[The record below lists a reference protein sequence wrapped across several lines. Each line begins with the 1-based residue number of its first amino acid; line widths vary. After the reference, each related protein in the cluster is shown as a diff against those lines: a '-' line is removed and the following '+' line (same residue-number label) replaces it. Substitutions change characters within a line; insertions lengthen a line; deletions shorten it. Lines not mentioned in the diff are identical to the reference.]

1 MSQANPPSTL
11 RVATI
16 AARLI
21 LAAVFLASGALKA
34 IDPAAFL
41 IDIRS
46 FHILPDPWAAWLA
59 MCLPWLEIL
68 TGASLLS
75 GILASGAA
83 WLAALMLTTFLAA
96 IARSAL
102 IGLDINC
109 GCFGSST
116 SSSSYPAL
124 ILRNSTLLALAAL
137 LIRAQH
143 RNLPNIR
150 KTAA

>member
-143 RNLPNIR
+143 RNLPKIR
-150 KTAA
+150 KTVA

>member
-83 WLAALMLTTFLAA
+83 WLAALMLTPFLAA

>member
-1 MSQANPPSTL
+1 MSQANPPTTL
-11 RVATI
+11 RVATT

-41 IDIRS
+41 IDIRG

-68 TGASLLS
+68 TGAALLS
-75 GILASGAA
+75 GILAPGAS

-102 IGLDINC
+102 IGLHINC
-109 GCFGSST
+109 GCFGSGT

-150 KTAA
+150 KTVA

>member
-68 TGASLLS
+68 TGTALLS

-143 RNLPNIR
+143 RNLPKIR
-150 KTAA
+150 KTVA

>member
-1 MSQANPPSTL
+1 MSQANPLATL

-41 IDIRS
+41 IGIRS

-68 TGASLLS
+68 TGAALLS
-75 GILASGAA
+75 GILASGAS

-102 IGLDINC
+102 VGLDINC
-109 GCFGSST
+109 GCFGSSN
-116 SSSSYPAL
+116 SSSSYPPL
-124 ILRNSTLLALAAL
+124 ILRNAALLALAAL

-150 KTAA
+150 KTVA

>member
-150 KTAA
+150 KTVA

>member
-1 MSQANPPSTL
+1 MSQATTSTTL
-11 RVATI
+11 RVATT

-21 LAAVFLASGALKA
+21 LAAVFMASGALKA
-34 IDPAAFL
+34 TDPAAFL

-68 TGASLLS
+68 TGAALLS
-75 GILASGAA
+75 GILASGAS

-102 IGLDINC
+102 IGLDISC

-137 LIRAQH
+137 LIHAQFRIH
-143 RNLPNIR
+143 VHVR
-150 KTAA
+150 KTVA

>member
-83 WLAALMLTTFLAA
+83 WIAALMLTTFLAA

-143 RNLPNIR
+143 RNLPKIR
-150 KTAA
+150 KTVA

>member
-1 MSQANPPSTL
+1 MSLANPPSTL

-75 GILASGAA
+75 GILASGAS

-116 SSSSYPAL
+116 SSSSYPSL

-150 KTAA
+150 KTVA

>member
-1 MSQANPPSTL
+1 MSQANPPTAL

-68 TGASLLS
+68 TGAALLS
-75 GILASGAA
+75 GVLASGAS

-96 IARSAL
+96 ITRSAF
-102 IGLDINC
+102 IGLDIHC
-109 GCFGSST
+109 GCFGSSN

-124 ILRNSTLLALAAL
+124 ILRNSALLALAAL
-137 LIRAQH
+137 LIRTQH

-150 KTAA
+150 KTVA